1 MYITSSRIKAGLT
14 MLMYTKIS
22 NMTLCSLKSEELDKV
37 NSLLVNNLAVLG
49 LQLMNMNTVSCF
61 PIAIVEATIIL
72 IAQIG
77 WAGLEG
83 IGFMLL
89 MLPFSW
95 VVSKKNGR
103 TNEEINRFKDERV
116 KLITELIEGIR
127 YLKLYGWE
135 LAFKKMVNKIR
146 EN

>member
-1 MYITSSRIKAGLT
+1 
-14 MLMYTKIS
+14 
-22 NMTLCSLKSEELDKV
+22 
-37 NSLLVNNLAVLG
+37 
-49 LQLMNMNTVSCF
+49 MNMNTVSCF
-61 PIAIVEATIIL
+61 PIAIVGATIIL

-77 WAGLEG
+77 WAGLVG

-116 KLITELIEGIR
+116 KLTTELIEGIR
-127 YLKLYGWE
+127 YIKLYGWE
-135 LAFKKMVNKIR
+135 LAFKKMVHKIR

>member
-37 NSLLVNNLAVLG
+37 TSLLVNDLAVLG

-61 PIAIVEATIIL
+61 PIAIVGATIIL

-77 WAGLEG
+77 WDGLAG

-89 MLPFSW
+89 MCLFHGSFQ
-95 VVSKKNGR
+95 KR
-103 TNEEINRFKDERV
+103 TE
-116 KLITELIEGIR
+116 
-127 YLKLYGWE
+127 
-135 LAFKKMVNKIR
+135 
-146 EN
+146 